1 MTKPAIKNNIKIKPA
16 VIKNIAADP
25 LATAKAVKLIY
36 VTDKE
41 EGYRRIKKGKSFQY
55 LFNMRYIKNK
65 DALKRINSL
74 VIPPAWE
81 EVWICSLPNGHLQ
94 ATGKDALNRKQYRY
108 HPLWI
113 NLRNHTKFYRLLDFA
128 KALPALRKKIKTD
141 LALPGLPQQK
151 VLALVVAL
159 MEKTN
164 IRVGNEMYEKLYGS
178 FGLSTLKDKHTKI
191 EKGVI
196 IFSFKGKK
204 GVSHSITLANKK
216 LAKLVKSCRD
226 IPGKELFQY
235 YDDEGKRHTIDSGM
249 VNEYIKNTCGGDFT
263 SKDFRTWA
271 GSLYALSAFSQI
283 ENSDSKKEIKQNINY
298 MFDEVAKKLGNTRAV
313 CKKHYVHPSLTDLY
327 ETNELQS
334 WLKKI
339 NVMKTRKSKGLLPEE
354 IILAEILKKENKNI
368 LQFQ

>member
-113 NLRNHTKFYRLLDFA
+113 NLSNHTKF
-128 KALPALRKKIKTD
+128 
-141 LALPGLPQQK
+141 
-151 VLALVVAL
+151 
-159 MEKTN
+159 
-164 IRVGNEMYEKLYGS
+164 
-178 FGLSTLKDKHTKI
+178 
-191 EKGVI
+191 
-196 IFSFKGKK
+196 
-204 GVSHSITLANKK
+204 
-216 LAKLVKSCRD
+216 
-226 IPGKELFQY
+226 
-235 YDDEGKRHTIDSGM
+235 
-249 VNEYIKNTCGGDFT
+249 
-263 SKDFRTWA
+263 
-271 GSLYALSAFSQI
+271 
-283 ENSDSKKEIKQNINY
+283 
-298 MFDEVAKKLGNTRAV
+298 
-313 CKKHYVHPSLTDLY
+313 
-327 ETNELQS
+327 
-334 WLKKI
+334 
-339 NVMKTRKSKGLLPEE
+339 
-354 IILAEILKKENKNI
+354 
-368 LQFQ
+368 